1 MSVRPLRAVFDRAK
15 TSLLLSDVVH
25 LLITRLHLLQ
35 LELFMLEHVV
45 EIGELLAKSS
55 LANQML
61 LLVDGRQLGV
71 VVFAVSLFRF

>member
-1 MSVRPLRAVFDRAK
+1 
-15 TSLLLSDVVH
+15 
-25 LLITRLHLLQ
+25 
-35 LELFMLEHVV
+35 MLEHVV